1 MKKLF
6 TMNRRQYLKAA
17 LTAPMALH
25 SQTPSAQNLDFPS
38 RPVKV
43 TVPFAPGGSVDQMAR
58 YIGGKLLPKWG
69 QSLVVESRPGAN
81 SLVGTTYVARAPA
94 DGYNI
99 LMAAD
104 PAFSIIPVL
113 NKNMPYNPDK
123 DFAPLSIMCQ
133 ISFLI
138 VAHGSFPANNF
149 QEMVAY
155 AKANPGKV
163 SYSTPGIG
171 SQHHVMFEVLANRL
185 GIDLL
190 HIPYQG
196 IAPSMAALLSGEVN
210 LLMGALALP
219 LPHIRSGRIKAIAFA
234 GEGRHP
240 LLPQVPTI
248 AQSGGLAFEA
258 RSWFGAFAPSA
269 TPKDIVQ
276 KMSNDIWDITSSKDF
291 SENYLI
297 PNGYD
302 PINTI
307 KPAQFAKFLQ
317 EDRAKWEKAIA
328 LIPSE
333 KFKT

>member
-1 MKKLF
+1 MASFYSL
-6 TMNRRQYLKAA
+6 NRRQCLSAA
-17 LTAPMALH
+17 LAAPAVLQSRWAL
-25 SQTPSAQNLDFPS
+25 AQAQDFPS
-38 RPVKV
+38 RPIKV

-58 YIGGKLLPKWG
+58 HIGGKLLPKWG
-69 QSLVVESRPGAN
+69 QPLVVESRPGAN
-81 SLVGTTYVARAPA
+81 SLVGTAFAAKAPA

-104 PAFSIIPVL
+104 PAFSIIPLL

-171 SQHHVMFEVLANRL
+171 SQHHVLFEVLAARL
-185 GIDLL
+185 GIELL

-219 LPHIRSGRIKAIAFA
+219 LPHVRTGRIKALAFA
-234 GEGRHP
+234 GTERHP
-240 LLPQVPTI
+240 LLPQVPTVHQ
-248 AQSGGLAFEA
+248 AGGLAFEA
-258 RSWFGAFAPSA
+258 RSWFGAFAPA
-269 TPKDIVQ
+269 GTPKEIVQ
-276 KMSNDIWDITSSKDF
+276 KLSNDIWEITSSKDY

-302 PINTI
+302 PVNHVT
-307 KPAQFAKFLQ
+307 PAQFGRFLA
-317 EDRAKWEKAIA
+317 EDRSRWEKSIA
-328 LIPSE
+328 LVPPD
-333 KFKT
+333 KLKT